1 MMNSNASAHTGNRFF
16 LTLALAGFVF
26 GLTTVF

>member
-1 MMNSNASAHTGNRFF
+1 MMQSNTSNTSGNRFF